1 MGILI
6 GITLLTGLGISLSEP
21 RLNISRRD
29 SDRQSS
35 CHRVTRSCPGRVAP
49 GRRIMEYYTFI
60 LRVYAVSRPLQQ
72 FPPGR
77 PTFPPMTSSDPD
89 RRNSSGLE
97 QTTAFCPPR
106 RAWPPR
112 ELQGA
117 NQPAESSPWD
127 KPAPSIHGTTI
138 LGPALFSE
146 IPGQSQSPVPA
157 S

>member
-6 GITLLTGLGISLSEP
+6 GITLLTGSGIALGEP
-21 RLNISRRD
+21 RLNISPRD
-29 SDRQSS
+29 SNRQSS
-35 CHRVTRSCPGRVAP
+35 GRHDTRSCSGRVVPA
-49 GRRIMEYYTFI
+49 GGSWNTTRSYSESV
-60 LRVYAVSRPLQQ
+60 LSRPLQQ

-77 PTFPPMTSSDPD
+77 PTFPLITSSEPD